1 MEGTMRAMDLDEPG
15 KLVLKQVP
23 IPKPGPRDVLLK
35 VIYAGICG
43 TPPPERARTDP
54 LPKAHRE
61 QPQPPAYQTGS
72 CAPPALY

>member
-1 MEGTMRAMDLDEPG
+1 MEGTMRAMVLDEPG

-43 TPPPERARTDP
+43 SDFPIYKEGKFVPK
-54 LPKAHRE
+54 LP
-61 QPQPPAYQTGS
+61 
-72 CAPPALY
+72 